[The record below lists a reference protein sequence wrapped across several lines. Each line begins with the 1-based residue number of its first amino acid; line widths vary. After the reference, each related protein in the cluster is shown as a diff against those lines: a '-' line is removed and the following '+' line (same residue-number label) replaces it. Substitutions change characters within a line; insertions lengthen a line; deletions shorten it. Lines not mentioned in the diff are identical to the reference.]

1 MTQVSR
7 FRLREDIQKR
17 INELLAEVLLGIK
30 DKSEL
35 ELFLE
40 DFLSPIE
47 KTVLSKRLAIA
58 ILLAKGNDY
67 ANIARVLKVTPTT
80 ISKMSL
86 HMKYGNG
93 AIAKI
98 TEKVLNK
105 DSKNIIL
112 QELASIFDV
121 PIKGLPLSNYY
132 KKKKER
138 ENKIYRLKK
147 EL

>member
-7 FRLREDIQKR
+7 FRLRENIQER

-30 DKSEL
+30 VKTELKS
-35 ELFLE
+35 FLE

-93 AIAKI
+93 AIVKI
-98 TEKVLNK
+98 TEKILNK
-105 DSKNIIL
+105 DSKNIVL
-112 QELASIFDV
+112 QEIASVFDV
-121 PIKGLPLSNYY
+121 PIKGMPISAYY

-138 ENKIYRLKK
+138 SDKIYRLKK

>member
-7 FRLREDIQKR
+7 FRLKEDIQER
-17 INELLAEVLLGIK
+17 VNELLAEVFLGIK

-35 ELFLE
+35 KSFLD
-40 DFLSPIE
+40 DFLSPTE

-80 ISKMSL
+80 ISKVSL

-93 AIAKI
+93 SIVKI

-121 PIKGLPLSNYY
+121 PIKGMPISAYY
-132 KKKKER
+132 KKNRER

-147 EL
+147 EF

>member
-7 FRLREDIQKR
+7 FKLREDIQER

-30 DKSEL
+30 NKFEL
-35 ELFLE
+35 KLFLD
-40 DFLSPIE
+40 DFFSPIE
-47 KTVLSKRLAIA
+47 KTVFSKRLAIA
-58 ILLAKGNDY
+58 ILLAKENDY

-93 AIAKI
+93 AMNKI
-98 TEKVLNK
+98 TEKILNK
-105 DSKNIIL
+105 DSRNVIL
-112 QELASIFDV
+112 QDLASIFDV
-121 PIKGLPLSNYY
+121 PIKDMPISTYY